1 MNQRKRMALIMIA
14 CLLITVTLV
23 PAIAQAASANV
34 YIYVSDMTGKYTSSV
49 GLYKNVKG
57 EGTNYSDSTNR
68 LYVILYSADPGK
80 GWGKRDQRL
89 LNPGSSSG
97 QFSASNS
104 VAASWRV
111 ELNPYGVGT
120 SGCRGFGKVTAN

>member
-1 MNQRKRMALIMIA
+1 MDQLEKGVQDESKKKNGSHHDRMS
-14 CLLITVTLV
+14 THYR
-23 PAIAQAASANV
+23 V

-49 GLYKNVKG
+49 GLYKNGKG